1 LPCTDTYWREELQ
14 DGGVRS
20 GDEATHRPSA
30 ATCICQPSLKVVVV
44 QPQSGCVLPLETE
57 KSTLSAQIA
66 PLVGVKSEL
75 LFLSNAFIF

>member
-20 GDEATHRPSA
+20 GDKKQP
-30 ATCICQPSLKVVVV
+30 IVQPSLKVVVV
-44 QPQSGCVLPLETE
+44 KTQSGCVLPLETE

>member
-1 LPCTDTYWREELQ
+1 
-14 DGGVRS
+14 
-20 GDEATHRPSA
+20 
-30 ATCICQPSLKVVVV
+30 
-44 QPQSGCVLPLETE
+44 LETE